1 MASTWQEIS
10 TKAKQKV
17 LDDIPSE
24 WKIPTD
30 QLPGNEV
37 LDVTGIPAECG
48 LLSKQELEITES
60 FATDIVAKI
69 AKGSWTAE
77 DVARAFCKRA
87 SIAHQLVKMLFIT

>member
-10 TKAKQKV
+10 ANAKQKV

-30 QLPGNEV
+30 KLPGDEV

-48 LLSKQELEITES
+48 LLSEQELEITES
-60 FATDIVAKI
+60 FATEIVAKI
-69 AKGSWTAE
+69 AEGEWTAE
-77 DVARAFCKRA
+77 DVTRAFCKRA
-87 SIAHQLVKMLFIT
+87 SIAHQLVKILSIA